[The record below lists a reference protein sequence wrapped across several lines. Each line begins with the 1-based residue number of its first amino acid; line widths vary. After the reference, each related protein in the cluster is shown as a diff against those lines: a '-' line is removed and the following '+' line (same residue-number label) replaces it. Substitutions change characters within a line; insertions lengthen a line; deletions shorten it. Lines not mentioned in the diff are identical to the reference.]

1 MKILVVSF
9 IFPPYMNPAACRASL
24 STQMRF
30 SGRAV
35 LEFIF
40 KHVWSLEVTK
50 LDQAQAG

>member
-1 MKILVVSF
+1 MKILIVSF
-9 IFPPYMNPAACRASL
+9 IFPLYMNPAARRASL